1 MKFTIGWL
9 KEHLDT
15 KFKDSEI
22 IEKLTDV
29 GLEVESFEKVS
40 SDLDNFK
47 VAKII
52 NAEQHPNA
60 DKLKVCDVDIG
71 EQDTVKVVCGAPN
84 AKKDLLTVYAGPGSV
99 IPKNNMKLTVSKIRG
114 VTSYGMLCSESELNL
129 SDESDGITE
138 LKSNKYSDKVGKN
151 FFKNNT
157 EKVIDLS
164 ITPNRP
170 DCLGVRG
177 VARDLAAAGVGKL
190 KHTSNINIKN
200 NGAQKIK
207 VSITKEKNQGCTIF
221 GSCLIKD
228 VANKESPKWLK
239 DKIESLGQKPISA
252 IVDITN
258 YVMLDLNRPLHAYDA
273 DKIDKEIIVRNSVKG
288 ETFEALDNKEYKLDN
303 DMCVISDKSGVLGLG
318 GIIGGTRSG
327 TELNTKNILLE
338 SAYFLPRS
346 IRKTSKLLNIDTDA
360 KFRFER
366 GIDPQSIELG
376 LKKAS
381 KLITEICGGKVSKF
395 DVQKIKKDKKNK
407 IKFKISLF
415 ERIAGF
421 KVKDKEIIKILTDL
435 GFEVSKKK
443 LELELKIPSWRP
455 DITQP
460 IDIVE
465 EIVRIKGYN
474 NIRTLEPDK
483 TRFKATLNK
492 QQKLFHFLQRSVA
505 SKGYF
510 ETVTWSF
517 TDSKLNSLFKEN
529 YKEIKIVNPISSDL
543 DVLRNSIF
551 SNLTSYLKKN
561 LDRGFKDVSLFEIG
575 PIFKDNKPGEQL
587 TVIGAIKSGKISR
600 LNWNEEN
607 RSVDLFDAKK
617 DVIQTL
623 VEAGYDRQNLFVREK
638 SPSYYHPGKSGSVY
652 LDKDDIDPVAYFG
665 EIHPNIIK
673 KIDIKTEALVGF
685 EIYLDYL
692 KDKKLKLKDLKSQ
705 FKFSD
710 YQKSDRDFAFVVDK
724 HFKAQDLIDIIS
736 SIDESLIKSVKIFD
750 VYEGENIP
758 KDKKSIALNVTI
770 QSSEKTLEESD
781 LEKINKLIISTVE
794 TKSGAK
800 IRS

>member
-190 KHTSNINIKN
+190 KLTSNINIKN

-273 DKIDKEIIVRNSVKG
+273 DKIDKEINVRNSVKG

-327 TELNTKNILLE
+327 TEFNTKNILLE

-407 IKFKISLF
+407 IKFKISLL

-465 EIVRIKGYN
+465 EIVRIKGYS

-673 KIDIKTEALVGF
+673 KLDIKTEALVGF

>member
-138 LKSNKYSDKVGKN
+138 LKSNKYSDKVGKI

-273 DKIDKEIIVRNSVKG
+273 DKIDKEIIVRNSVKD

-366 GIDPQSIELG
+366 GIDPQSVELG

-421 KVKDKEIIKILTDL
+421 KVKDKEIIKILIDL

-465 EIVRIKGYN
+465 EIVRIKGFN

-652 LDKDDIDPVAYFG
+652 LNKDDIDPVAYFG
-665 EIHPNIIK
+665 EIHPNVIK

-692 KDKKLKLKDLKSQ
+692 KDKKIKLKDLKSQ

>member
-15 KFKDSEI
+15 KFKDREI

-129 SDESDGITE
+129 SDESDRITE

-190 KHTSNINIKN
+190 KHTSNIKIKN

-207 VSITKEKNQGCTIF
+207 VSITKDKNQGCTIF

-338 SAYFLPRS
+338 SAYFSPRS

-381 KLITEICGGKVSKF
+381 KLITEICGGKVNKF
-395 DVQKIKKDKKNK
+395 DVQKIEKDKKNK

-421 KVKDKEIIKILTDL
+421 KVKDKEIIKILIDL

-465 EIVRIKGYN
+465 EIVRIKGFN
-474 NIRTLEPDK
+474 NIKILEPDK

-505 SKGYF
+505 SKGYL

-517 TDSKLNSLFKEN
+517 TDSKLNSFFKEN

-623 VEAGYDRQNLFVREK
+623 VEAGYDRQNLFIREK

-692 KDKKLKLKDLKSQ
+692 KDKKLKLKDLKSK

-724 HFKAQDLIDIIS
+724 RFKAQDLIDIIS

>member
-138 LKSNKYSDKVGKN
+138 LKSNKYSDKVGKI

-190 KHTSNINIKN
+190 KHTSNIKIKN

-273 DKIDKEIIVRNSVKG
+273 DKIDKEIIVRNSVKD

-366 GIDPQSIELG
+366 GIDPQSVELG

-421 KVKDKEIIKILTDL
+421 KVKDKEIIKILIDL

-465 EIVRIKGYN
+465 EIVRIKGFN

-652 LDKDDIDPVAYFG
+652 LNKDDIDPVAYFG

-673 KIDIKTEALVGF
+673 KINIKTEALVGF

-692 KDKKLKLKDLKSQ
+692 KDKKIKLKDLKSQ

>member
-138 LKSNKYSDKVGKN
+138 LKSNKYSDKVGKI

-190 KHTSNINIKN
+190 KHTSNIKIKN

-338 SAYFLPRS
+338 SAFFLPRS

-421 KVKDKEIIKILTDL
+421 KVKDKEIIKILIDL

-465 EIVRIKGYN
+465 EIVRIKGFN

-517 TDSKLNSLFKEN
+517 TDSKLNNLFKEN

-543 DVLRNSIF
+543 DVLRNSLF

-623 VEAGYDRQNLFVREK
+623 VEAGYDRQNLFLREK

-673 KIDIKTEALVGF
+673 KINIKTEALIGF

>member
-1 MKFTIGWL
+1 MKLTIGWL

-15 KFKDSEI
+15 KFKDNHI

-40 SDLDNFK
+40 SDSDNFK

-71 EQDTVKVVCGAPN
+71 EQNTVKVVCGAPN

-99 IPKNNMKLTVSKIRG
+99 IPKNNMKLTISKIRG

-151 FFKNNT
+151 FFKNNS

-190 KHTSNINIKN
+190 KNNSKTKIKN
-200 NGAQKIK
+200 NGSQKIK
-207 VSITKEKNQGCTIF
+207 VSITKDKNQGCTIF
-221 GSCLIKD
+221 GSCFIKD
-228 VANKESPKWLK
+228 VTNKESPKWLK
-239 DKIESLGQKPISA
+239 DKIISLGQKPISA

-273 DKIDKEIIVRNSVKG
+273 DKIDKEIIVRTSEKG
-288 ETFEALDNKEYKLDN
+288 EKFEALDNKEYKLDN
-303 DMCVISDKSGVLGLG
+303 DMCVISDKAGVLGLG

-366 GIDPQSIELG
+366 GIDPQSIEIG
-376 LKKAS
+376 LKKAAQ
-381 KLITEICGGKVSKF
+381 LITKICGGSVSKF
-395 DVQKIKKDKKNK
+395 DVQSIRKYKKNN
-407 IKFKISLF
+407 IKFKIPLF
-415 ERIAGF
+415 EKIAGF
-421 KVKDKEIIKILTDL
+421 KIKDKEVIKILTDL
-435 GFEVSKKK
+435 GFEVVKKK
-443 LELELKIPSWRP
+443 SELKLSIPTWRP

-465 EIVRIKGYN
+465 EIVRIKGFN
-474 NIRTLEPDK
+474 NIEILEPQKNRIKD
-483 TRFKATLNK
+483 TLNK

-517 TDSKLNSLFKEN
+517 TDSKINNFFKES

-551 SNLTSYLKKN
+551 PNLAFYLKKN
-561 LDRGFKDVSLFEIG
+561 LDRGFKDISLFEIG

-587 TVIGAIKSGKISR
+587 TVIGGIKSGKISR

-607 RSVDLFDAKK
+607 RLVDVFDAKK
-617 DVIQTL
+617 DTIQTL
-623 VEAGYDRQNLFVREK
+623 LEAGYYRQNLFVREK

-673 KIDIKTEALVGF
+673 KLDIKTEALVGF

-692 KDKKLKLKDLKSQ
+692 KDKKLKLKDSKSKFQ
-705 FKFSD
+705 FSD

-724 HFKAQDLIDIIS
+724 NFKAQDLIEIIS
-736 SIDESLIKSVKIFD
+736 SIDQNLIKSVKIFD

-770 QSSEKTLEESD
+770 QSSEKTLEDSD

-794 TKSGAK
+794 IKSGAK